1 MVRCF
6 LLVYLALGMSLETLA
21 LSRKL
26 RVCVGDFPSYTIA
39 LDYLL
44 ERKDEY
50 EVSQTTV
57 HACSVRFKKNY
68 FDLIMADSYIFVSN
82 DLEGFDSRIVSLVNY
97 SDGVDQVLGQKAGS
111 PAELRG
117 SRWALQRGTL
127 STVLL
132 SFYLKSQ
139 GLTLR
144 DVIMEDVKVENTP
157 QAIGRTRFFG
167 AVNWQ
172 PYSRQALARGGQV
185 LATSAD
191 FQEKLYDI
199 VVTRRSALDQHR
211 PQIQAYLKERLLRA
225 QNKDKLY
232 EAYSKLRGI
241 PLPLVAQDFQGLAI
255 FKTAAEVKQEQAKV
269 LQSLRISAE
278 VADILQYS
286 GTAVQAQL
294 KHKEAQIFDFSLL
307 E

>member
-1 MVRCF
+1 
-6 LLVYLALGMSLETLA
+6 
-21 LSRKL
+21 
-26 RVCVGDFPSYTIA
+26 VGDFPSYAIA

-44 ERKDEY
+44 EHKDQY

-68 FDLIMADSYIFVSN
+68 FDLIMADTYIFVTS
-82 DLEGFDSRIVSLVNY
+82 DLDGLDSRIVSLVNY
-97 SDGVDQVLGQKAGS
+97 SDGVDQVLGQKVAS
-111 PAELRG
+111 PGELRG
-117 SRWALQRGTL
+117 SRWALQRGTM

-144 DVIMEDVKVENTP
+144 DVITEDVKVENTP

-191 FQEKLYDI
+191 FQEKLYDV
-199 VVTRRSALDQHR
+199 VVTRKSALDHHR
-211 PQIQAYLKERLLRA
+211 PQIQAYLKERLFRA
-225 QNKDKLY
+225 RNKDRIY
-232 EAYSKLRGI
+232 EAYAKLRGM
-241 PLPLVAQDFQGLAI
+241 PMPLVAQDFQGLAM
-255 FKTAAEVKQEQAKV
+255 FKTGAEVRQEQPKV
-269 LQSLRISAE
+269 LQSLRTSAE
-278 VADILQYS
+278 VADIMQYS
-286 GTAVQAQL
+286 GTTVQSQL
-294 KHKEAQIFDFSLL
+294 KQKETEIFDFSLL

>member
-1 MVRCF
+1 MVRFFF
-6 LLVYLALGMSLETLA
+6 LVFLGIGMPLQILAQT
-21 LSRKL
+21 RKL
-26 RVCVGDFPSYTIA
+26 RVCVGDFPSYAIA

-44 ERKDEY
+44 DHKDDY

-68 FDLIMADSYIFVSN
+68 FDLIMANTYIFVTN
-82 DLEGFDSRIVSLVNY
+82 DLEGVDSRIVSLVNY
-97 SDGVDQVLGQKAGS
+97 SDGVDQVLGQKGGS
-111 PAELRG
+111 PGNLRG
-117 SRWALQRGTL
+117 SRWALQRGTT

-157 QAIGRTRFFG
+157 QAIGPTRFFG
-167 AVNWQ
+167 TVNWQ
-172 PYSRQALARGGQV
+172 PYSRQALARGAQV

-191 FQEKLYDI
+191 YQEKLYDI
-199 VVTRRSALDQHR
+199 VVTRRSALEQYR
-211 PQIQAYLKERLLRA
+211 PQIQAYVKERLLRA
-225 QNKDKLY
+225 RDKDRLH
-232 EAYSKLRGI
+232 EAYAKLRGL

-269 LQSLRISAE
+269 LRSLRTSAE
-278 VADILQYS
+278 VADIIQYS
-286 GTAVQAQL
+286 GTSVQAQL
-294 KHKEAQIFDFSLL
+294 RQRETEIFDFSVL

>member
-1 MVRCF
+1 MVRLF
-6 LLVYLALGMSLETLA
+6 LLLSLALGISLEIRAQTP
-21 LSRKL
+21 KL
-26 RVCVGDFPSYTIA
+26 RVCVGDFPSYAIA
-39 LDYLL
+39 LDFLL
-44 ERKDEY
+44 ERKDDY

-68 FDLIMADSYIFVSN
+68 FDLIMADTYIFVTN
-82 DLEGFDSRIVSLVNY
+82 DLEGLDSRIVSLVNY
-97 SDGVDQVLGQKAGS
+97 SNGVDQVIGQKVRS

-117 SRWALQRGTL
+117 SRWALQRGTM

-157 QAIGRTRFFG
+157 QAIGRTRFHG

-172 PYSRQALARGGQV
+172 PYSREAVARGGQV

-191 FQEKLYDI
+191 YQDKLYDI
-199 VVTRRSALDQHR
+199 VVTRKSALDRHR
-211 PQIQAYLKERLLRA
+211 AQIQAYLNERLARA
-225 QNKDKLY
+225 RNKDRLY
-232 EAYSKLRGI
+232 ESYAKLRGI
-241 PLPLVAQDFQGLAI
+241 PLALVSQDFQGLEI
-255 FKTAAEVKQEQAKV
+255 FQAAADVKQEQAEV
-269 LQSLRISAE
+269 LKSLRTSAE
-278 VADILQYS
+278 VADMMQYS
-286 GTAVQAQL
+286 KSAVQAQL
-294 KHKEAQIFDFSLL
+294 KQREAAIFDFSLL